1 MCLYVFSQY
10 ACILHKW
17 TWFHMCLL
25 GTEQELKFIQ
35 NFTGWC
41 ELLAFTLPA
50 GILQPNYRLTT
61 FFIGTSEAFCL
72 FCLLLFEYEHSLIDL
87 PPPWP
92 LFMGPAIVNSIS
104 HSPFVFGKDPTSYNS
119 IAALCLLGKVY
130 FVRLKIAII
139 DCRQTKCCFT
149 LPPMILASN

>member
-1 MCLYVFSQY
+1 MCLYFFSQY

-61 FFIGTSEAFCL
+61 FFIGTSKAFCL

-92 LFMGPAIVNSIS
+92 LFMGPAIVNSILR
-104 HSPFVFGKDPTSYNS
+104 SPFVFGKDPTNYNS
-119 IAALCLLGKVY
+119 IAALCKLRPSSAYPIFGL
-130 FVRLKIAII
+130 FSFFSQLE
-139 DCRQTKCCFT
+139 QCFCLT
-149 LPPMILASN
+149 TIQPE

>member
-1 MCLYVFSQY
+1 MLVFFSQY

-25 GTEQELKFIQ
+25 GTKQELKFIQ
-35 NFTGWC
+35 NFIGWC
-41 ELLAFTLPA
+41 ELLAFTLRA

-72 FCLLLFEYEHSLIDL
+72 IDL

-92 LFMGPAIVNSIS
+92 LFMGPAIVNSILR
-104 HSPFVFGKDPTSYNS
+104 SPFVFGKDPTSYNS
-119 IAALCLLGKVY
+119 IAALCKLGKVY

-149 LPPMILASN
+149 LPPVILASN